1 MVMAPISSRIVAEA
15 AVRRDV
21 TSFDCI
27 FVTPKIERG
36 AASDGSA
43 DITLP
48 IAANTL
54 TELSGRSDTELDGL
68 VGNGFAR
75 KVFDLIEARTS
86 VRVFA
91 LPFEVDPTDTAAE
104 RMAKV
109 VTAIATLNSDAEI
122 AKLPHQRVPA
132 ILLPREAGIVITPNA
147 DGVDANSAVAAL
159 ELQYDVNTH
168 IGAVSFVDAGPIT
181 VAARADMVADQA
193 ALDQAAVTAWQGL
206 NSHPGIVS
214 VVNRG
219 DSGGYENMWGSVI
232 AYVHWA
238 NATSIHGLHYQPTT
252 FDDPIAGLSGINPPV
267 TFNPRNTAGAVAL
280 RHENLSSLIV
290 WEGSDYL
297 YGGRTSH
304 DANDPRRVLA
314 YDIISNDMVASAQ
327 RDIVQYADTDN
338 TPSNRESP
346 TAAYPTRP

>member
-1 MVMAPISSRIVAEA
+1 M
-15 AVRRDV
+15 
-21 TSFDCI
+21 
-27 FVTPKIERG
+27 
-36 AASDGSA
+36 
-43 DITLP
+43 
-48 IAANTL
+48 
-54 TELSGRSDTELDGL
+54 
-68 VGNGFAR
+68 
-75 KVFDLIEARTS
+75 
-86 VRVFA
+86 
-91 LPFEVDPTDTAAE
+91 
-104 RMAKV
+104 
-109 VTAIATLNSDAEI
+109 
-122 AKLPHQRVPA
+122 
-132 ILLPREAGIVITPNA
+132 
-147 DGVDANSAVAAL
+147 
-159 ELQYDVNTH
+159 NTH

-297 YGGRTSH
+297 YGGRTRH
-304 DANDPRRVLA
+304 DANDPRRVLRLRHYQQRHGRQRPA
-314 YDIISNDMVASAQ
+314 GHRSVPGHRQHPEQPGKRCGCIFSA
-327 RDIVQYADTDN
+327 TL
-338 TPSNRESP
+338 TP
-346 TAAYPTRP
+346 TT